1 MKHRRGFTLIE
12 LIVVVI
18 LIGVLLAIVV
28 PRILSSTD
36 DANAKLIAKNVKD
49 IRDAVA
55 MAKMKC
61 LSELNAVGAAGTPDT
76 GQLLQALASANCQ
89 VLPQNAYEVDSQNYA
104 KVKDFKIQTDFRN
117 ANNDL
122 VVVIDCNGS
131 DSICGKVRTQLNEI
145 YGGGACPN
153 APTNGVLTCALS
165 L

>member
-28 PRILSSTD
+28 PRLLSSTD

-49 IRDAVA
+49 IRDAVV

-61 LSELNAVGAAGTPDT
+61 LSELNAVGDAGTPDT
-76 GQLLQALASANCQ
+76 RQLLDALARDNCQ
-89 VLPQNAYEVDSQNYA
+89 ILPQNAYEVDAQNWA
-104 KVKDFKIQTDFRN
+104 KVKDFKIRTDFRN
-117 ANNDL
+117 PNNDL
-122 VVVIDCNGS
+122 VIEIDCNGN
-131 DSICGKVRTQLNEI
+131 DSICGKTRTQLNEI
-145 YGGGACPN
+145 YGSGACPDPP
-153 APTNGVLTCALS
+153 ASGVLTCTLP

>member
-12 LIVVVI
+12 LLVVVI
-18 LIGVLLAIVV
+18 LIGVLLGIVV
-28 PRILSSTD
+28 PRLLTSTD

-49 IRDAVA
+49 IRDAVV

-76 GQLLQALASANCQ
+76 QQLLDALSSSACQ
-89 VLPQNAYEVDSQNYA
+89 ILPQNAYEVDSQNYA
-104 KVKDFKIQTDFRN
+104 KVKDFKIRTDFRN
-117 ANNDL
+117 PNNDI
-122 VVVIDCNGS
+122 VVEIDCNGN

-145 YGGGACPN
+145 YGRSTCPN
-153 APTNGVLTCALS
+153 PPVNGVLTCTLP

>member
-28 PRILSSTD
+28 PRLLGSTD

-76 GQLLQALASANCQ
+76 AQLLQALASTNCQ
-89 VLPQNAYEVDSQNYA
+89 ILPQNAYEVDSQNYA

-117 ANNDL
+117 SNNDL
-122 VVVIDCNGS
+122 VVVIDCNGN

-145 YGGGACPN
+145 YGQSTCQNP
-153 APTNGVLTCALS
+153 PTNGVLSCILP

>member
-18 LIGVLLAIVV
+18 LVGVLMAIVV
-28 PRILSSTD
+28 PRIMSSTD
-36 DANAKLIAKNVKD
+36 DANAKLIAKSVKD
-49 IRDAVA
+49 VRDAVA

-61 LSELNAVGAAGTPDT
+61 LSELNAIGAAGTPDT
-76 GQLLQALASANCQ
+76 QQLLQALASTNCQ
-89 VLPQNAYEVDSQNYA
+89 ILPQNAYEVDQQNYA
-104 KVKDFKIQTDFRN
+104 KVKDFKFRTDFRN
-117 ANNDL
+117 PNNDL
-122 VVVIDCNGS
+122 VVEIDCNGN

-153 APTNGVLTCALS
+153 APANGILTCTLS

>member
-12 LIVVVI
+12 LIVVVV
-18 LIGVLLAIVV
+18 LVGVLMAIVV

-61 LSELNAVGAAGTPDT
+61 LSELNTVGAAGTPDT
-76 GQLLQALASANCQ
+76 QQLLQALASNNCQ
-89 VLPQNAYEVDSQNYA
+89 ILPQNAYEVDAQNYA
-104 KVKDFKIQTDFRN
+104 KVKDFKFRTDFRN
-117 ANNDL
+117 PNNDL
-122 VVVIDCNGS
+122 VVEIDCNGN

-145 YGGGACPN
+145 YGGSACPN
-153 APTNGVLTCALS
+153 APANGVLTCTLS

>member
-18 LIGVLLAIVV
+18 VLGVLLAIVV
-28 PRILSSTD
+28 PRLLGSTD

-49 IRDAVA
+49 IRDAVV

-61 LSELNAVGAAGTPDT
+61 LSELNAVGDAGRPDT
-76 GQLLQALASANCQ
+76 RQLLDALASNNCQ
-89 VLPQNAYEVDSQNYA
+89 ILPRNAYEVDAQNWA
-104 KVKDFKIQTDFRN
+104 KVKDFKIRTDFRN

-122 VVVIDCNGS
+122 VVEINCNGN

-145 YGGGACPN
+145 YGGSACPT
-153 APTNGVLTCALS
+153 APANGFLTCYLS